1 MTKVAN
7 HEIRSAMRSSAAT
20 NPSTNWAALAIGI
33 ARVKEVQYEE
43 LKVTLV
49 VLQGE
54 AQVSEYTGVDLTLPS
69 GGKRHFF
76 GALPERGDICYVGW
90 GVRESAGTASAKA
103 PIILGWVPQAQWMGH
118 EWIAHQAMS
127 RGENLDSV
135 RERAVASGTFDR
147 VRFKM
152 RHLAPGNVF
161 ASSSQ
166 GSDMVLDEGVLLT
179 NRRGNEVRLRDSD
192 QALIT
197 RSLQTYQAMA
207 GARVYSGM
215 VHREARLLP
224 STLFSDGQNWTAS
237 PQMADAAIPRG
248 AEEFGDSPYP
258 EGYLTPGQIFTRTTA
273 DVASDFIQ
281 DRDGSV
287 PPRIDPFVFLQ
298 WGGLI
303 DTNGYRVD
311 HDLPGGLSNT
321 VYGGK
326 AMYRVGLKPDGTLDN
341 AIARSTDI
349 NTPPVESLTE
359 YRVEVTHTSDGVL
372 PVTEQTDG
380 FDAERLPTASP
391 SSGST
396 LGLGRQP
403 FLEWVLGS
411 VIGNDPYSFGG
422 RPLYGLP
429 LKPQVRDPSGN
440 VSPAMVSALT
450 SPLKD
455 HAASLFRV
463 ISQVPG
469 PNGTTSSSFTSFT
482 KDGRFKAYIAGG
494 PVSAEVA
501 TEGDLALTV
510 GGTLALNLTGG
521 ISMNGASGP
530 GNVGLALGSATGAVV
545 ISGGGALNANA
556 AAQAATPN
564 NLNPNSPSVVV
575 DGSQGVA
582 IRSDANVNL
591 SASQSVAISN
601 TGTATIDA
609 QTQVAIRSGG
619 NVSMT
624 AVTHNV
630 VVTGAETVNYSG
642 PENAN
647 PASGP
652 CRQVTFSSTPATGN
666 VTQSVVDRY
675 RMVFG
680 NREETFET
688 GDHTTSV
695 IGIGNLTYETNQ
707 GRFRARAATNQLD
720 IDSTSGIT
728 ATAAVGNV
736 SVTASVGGV
745 SITGQT
751 DASLRAITGTAT
763 VAGATGVRLVS
774 PQGSPAT
781 SSPLAYVLC
790 GGDTDPLTGI
800 PYSTFMAPRGQKLA
814 TV

>member
-1 MTKVAN
+1 MTKLAN
-7 HEIRSAMRSSAAT
+7 HEIRSAMSSASAT
-20 NPSTNWAALAIGI
+20 NPSTNWASLAISV

-43 LKVTLV
+43 MKVTLV
-49 VLQGE
+49 ILQGE
-54 AQVSEYTGVDLTLPS
+54 AQVSEYTGVDITVPS

-76 GALPERGDICYVGW
+76 GAVPERGDICYVGW
-90 GVRESAGTASAKA
+90 AARESAGTASAKS
-103 PIILGWVPQAQWMGH
+103 PVILGWVPSAQWMGH
-118 EWIAHQAMS
+118 EWIPYQAMS
-127 RGENLDSV
+127 RGENMDTV
-135 RERAVASGTFDR
+135 RDRTVASGTFER
-147 VRFKM
+147 VRFKV
-152 RHLAPGNVF
+152 RHLAPGNVL

-166 GSDMVLDEGVLLT
+166 GSDLVLDEGVLLT

-197 RSLQTYQAMA
+197 RSLQTYQSVA

-224 STLFSDGQNWTAS
+224 STLFSDGKDWATS
-237 PQMADAAIPRG
+237 PQMATDTTPRNADAL
-248 AEEFGDSPYP
+248 GDSIYQD
-258 EGYLTPGQIFTRTTA
+258 GFLTPGQIFTRTSA
-273 DVASDFIQ
+273 DVESEFVQ

-287 PPRIDPFVFLQ
+287 PARIDPFVFLQ

-303 DTNGYRVD
+303 DTAGYRTED
-311 HDLPGGLSNT
+311 GFPGGLSNT

-341 AIARSTDI
+341 AIARSTNI

-359 YRVEVTHTSDGVL
+359 YRIEVTHTSDGTL
-372 PVTEQTDG
+372 PVSEQTDG
-380 FDAERLPTASP
+380 FDSERLPTSAP
-391 SSGST
+391 TSGSP
-396 LGLGRQP
+396 LGQGKQP
-403 FLEWVLGS
+403 FLEWVMGS
-411 VIGNDPYSFGG
+411 VVGNDPYSFNG
-422 RPLYGLP
+422 RPLYGVP
-429 LKPQVRDPSGN
+429 LKPQVRDASGN

-455 HAASLFRV
+455 HAATLFRV

-482 KDGRFKAYIAGG
+482 KDGRFKAYLAGT

-510 GGTLALNLTGG
+510 GGVLNLNLTGG
-521 ISMNGASGP
+521 ISINGASGP

-545 ISGGGALNANA
+545 ISGGGPLNANA
-556 AAQAATPN
+556 AAQAAAPN
-564 NLNPNSPSVVV
+564 NLNPNNPSVVV

-582 IRSDANVNL
+582 VRSDANVNI
-591 SASQSVAISN
+591 SATQSVSISN
-601 TGTATIDA
+601 TGAATIDA
-609 QTQVAIRSGG
+609 QNQVAIRSGG
-619 NVSMT
+619 NVTMT
-624 AVTHNV
+624 ASTHNV

-642 PENAN
+642 PENGN

-652 CRQVTFSSTPATGN
+652 SRQVTFSSTPGTGN
-666 VTQSVVDRY
+666 LGGTVDRY
-675 RMVFG
+675 RMVYG
-680 NREETFET
+680 DRREEFET
-688 GDHTTSV
+688 VGNHFTSI
-695 IGIGNLTYETNQ
+695 IGQGNLTYETNL
-707 GRFRARAATNQLD
+707 GRFRARAGTNQ
-720 IDSTSGIT
+720 IDVDSASGIT

-736 SVTASVGGV
+736 SVTANVGGV
-745 SITGQT
+745 SFTGQT

-781 SSPLAYVLC
+781 SSPLAYILY

-800 PYSTFMAPRGQKLA
+800 PYSTFMVPRGHKLA